1 MAREPYMALLMAA
14 YGSRKILGKTAKNF
28 WMAFFFLEKKKKF
41 LMTFFLE
48 KNIFV
53 KKFRAI
59 FSGMAL
65 TELHLEICGAHGSL
79 SQKGCRPLN

>member
-14 YGSRKILGKTAKNF
+14 YGSPKILGKTAKIF

-41 LMTFFLE
+41 LMTFFKKEHFL
-48 KNIFV
+48 

-79 SQKGCRPLN
+79 SQKGCRPLH

>member
-1 MAREPYMALLMAA
+1 MA
-14 YGSRKILGKTAKNF
+14 KIF

-48 KNIFV
+48 KNIFL
-53 KKFRAI
+53 KKFWAI

-79 SQKGCRPLN
+79 SQKGCRPLLYSFNLRVNNRIEGQQRPICPG